1 MREGP
6 GLTLGYRESA
16 TTSRRKREIDLKLRA
31 EVRKE
36 ITRYALLLG
45 KDKRDEEKEFEKAV
59 KLGRSADYA
68 RSISGKLLEDITQ
81 HISSALSNL
90 AVTLIASFGTIYM
103 GLNLDLSVLNNLIT
117 IFALVVVTFFALYM
131 TNKQFRKYYLLRE
144 RFVRLGENPTLDYCT
159 KLVEELRSQ
168 GVW

>member
-1 MREGP
+1 M
-6 GLTLGYRESA
+6 
-16 TTSRRKREIDLKLRA
+16 
-31 EVRKE
+31 RKE

-68 RSISGKLLEDITQ
+68 RSMSGKLLEDITQ

-117 IFALVVVTFFALYM
+117 IFALIVVTFFALYM